1 MYLMTHTIGVNVEK
15 SSHKK
20 CYTFI
25 FLDRQKLIP
34 YSVMTNPVNTLFCA
48 ETYFGA
54 TDILCSSFAGF
65 IRY

>member
-25 FLDRQKLIP
+25 FLARQQLIP
-34 YSVMTNPVNTLFCA
+34 YSVTTDPVNYLFCA

-54 TDILCSSFAGF
+54 TDILSSSFAGF
-65 IRY
+65 IQY